1 MSRPK
6 KTVDQRNATRERILA
21 AASQLL
27 ETRGSEEISIRAVT
41 ASLGISPMGFYSYFT
56 SRAELIDALREQQLR
71 AFDVG
76 ASHYLARARQEGA
89 WPVLRETLQLLV
101 DTACAQPQRFLL
113 LYTAAGGEP
122 DTLTA
127 PAWRLDGA
135 IQFFSQL
142 IQAGIQRGEFTPRDP
157 LVAAQTV
164 FSLYSGALLLRVSG
178 RLPDSGQFDAL
189 LHEAE
194 GLAKAYL
201 SAEE

>member
-6 KTVDQRNATRERILA
+6 KTVEQRNNTRERILA
-21 AASQLL
+21 AASELL

-76 ASHYLARARQEGA
+76 ASQYLARARQEGA
-89 WPVLRETLQLLV
+89 WPVLRETLQLLAE
-101 DTACAQPQRFLL
+101 TACAQPQRFLL
-113 LYTAAGGEP
+113 LYTAAGEP
-122 DTLTA
+122 NALAA
-127 PAWRLDGA
+127 PPWRLDGA

-142 IQAGIQRGEFTPRDP
+142 IEVGVQSNEFTPRDP

-178 RLPDSGQFDAL
+178 RLPDSRQFDTL
-189 LHEAE
+189 LREAE